1 MSALGISNGRLSI
14 SFKEHISIH
23 GIETAE
29 FKVQTN
35 PKFEPASKKSPPVE
49 NKLAFF

>member
-1 MSALGISNGRLSI
+1 MSALGINNGGLSI
-14 SFKEHISIH
+14 NFKEHVSIH

-35 PKFEPASKKSPPVE
+35 PKFEPASLKKSPR
-49 NKLAFF
+49 